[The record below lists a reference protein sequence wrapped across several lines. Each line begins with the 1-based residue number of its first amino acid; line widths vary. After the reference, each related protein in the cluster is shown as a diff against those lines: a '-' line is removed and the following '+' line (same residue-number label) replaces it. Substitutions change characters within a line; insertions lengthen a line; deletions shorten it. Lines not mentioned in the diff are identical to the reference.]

1 MIINVNDEIEGYTNK
16 NISINIISK
25 NIKSQNDRKNNQ
37 YNIFALLNN
46 EKKFNENNKKK
57 LLFLIHKKNINK

>member
-1 MIINVNDEIEGYTNK
+1 MIIDVNDEIEGDKNN

-25 NIKSQNDRKNNQ
+25 NIKSQNDKKNNQ

-46 EKKFNENNKKK
+46 EKKFNENNKKI
-57 LLFLIHKKNINK
+57 LLFLIHKKI

>member
-1 MIINVNDEIEGYTNK
+1 MIIDVNDEIEGYTNN

-46 EKKFNENNKKK
+46 KNLMKIIKKYYYS
-57 LLFLIHKKNINK
+57 